1 MGIKEMIID
10 AKTDVEF
17 CSVRLKQAEVNLET
31 LESDIRNH
39 VYESLEAAEFK
50 LKRILWHKANEACE
64 GSYCIGDDEYSQDF
78 IVDDK
83 EYVAVM
89 TFEYNRHDKTYYYV
103 DCSEFS
109 YGPKVSY

>member
-17 CSVRLKQAEVNLET
+17 CSVRLKQAECNLEA

-39 VYESLEAAEFK
+39 VYESLEVAEFK
-50 LKRILWHKANEACE
+50 LEGILCREANEACE
-64 GSYCIGDDEYSQDF
+64 GSYCWGEDSYSQDF

-83 EYVAVM
+83 EYVATM

>member
-1 MGIKEMIID
+1 MSIKEMIID

-17 CSVRLKQAEVNLET
+17 CSERLRQAELNLES
-31 LESDIRNH
+31 LESDILNH
-39 VYESLEAAEFK
+39 VYESLEDAEFR
-50 LKRILWHKANEACE
+50 LEGILCRKANEACE
-64 GSYCIGDDEYSQDF
+64 GSYCWGEDEYSQDF

-83 EYVAVM
+83 EYTAKM

-103 DCSEFS
+103 DYSDFS